1 MIVQALSAAYGSA
14 ATLRRQWYAR
24 PGRARRL
31 TQPVISIGNLSVGGS
46 GKTPAAATIARALLA
61 AGEQPVILSRG
72 YGRRVNAPGVTV
84 VSDRTAVRT
93 DLAHAGDEP
102 LLLARLLPGV
112 PVLVCST
119 RYDAGRDAERAHGAT
134 VHILD
139 DGFQHVALARDV
151 DVLLLSEHDL
161 ADRVLPAGRLRE
173 PVANAA
179 LAHAAIVPG
188 ASPGQALALA
198 ARAGLTTAFG
208 AQRVLDTPR
217 PVGGGTGSGADP
229 FTPGARALAL
239 AGIARPERFFD
250 DLRGAG
256 YNVIGTR
263 VFADHHA
270 FTPADVASVV
280 EAARAAGA
288 DVVLTTEKDA
298 VRLEDLTT
306 ASLPWFA
313 VPLTLRIDPADA
325 FRDWLTAKV
334 TSARQE
340 RG

>member
-46 GKTPAAATIARALLA
+46 GKTPAAATIARVLLA
-61 AGEQPVILSRG
+61 SGEQPVILSRG

-84 VSDRTAVRT
+84 VSDRHAVRA

-112 PVLVCST
+112 PVLVCPN
-119 RYDAGRDAERAHGAT
+119 RFEAGREAERTHGAT

-139 DGFQHVALARDV
+139 DGFQHVTLARDV
-151 DVLLLSEHDL
+151 DVLLLSEQDL
-161 ADRVLPAGRLRE
+161 NDRVLPAGRLRE
-173 PVANAA
+173 PIVNAG
-179 LAHAAIVPG
+179 LAHAAIAPG
-188 ASPGQALALA
+188 ASPEQARALA

-208 AQRVLDTPR
+208 AQRVLDAPR
-217 PVGGGTGSGADP
+217 PVGGAAGSP
-229 FTPGARALAL
+229 TPGARVLAL

-250 DLRGAG
+250 DLRAAG
-256 YNVIGTR
+256 YRVIDTR

-270 FTPADVASVV
+270 FTAADVASVV
-280 EAARAAGA
+280 DAAGAAGA
-288 DVVLTTEKDA
+288 DAVITTQKDA
-298 VRLEDLTT
+298 VRLEGLTSGT
-306 ASLPWFA
+306 LPFFA

-334 TSARQE
+334 ASARQG